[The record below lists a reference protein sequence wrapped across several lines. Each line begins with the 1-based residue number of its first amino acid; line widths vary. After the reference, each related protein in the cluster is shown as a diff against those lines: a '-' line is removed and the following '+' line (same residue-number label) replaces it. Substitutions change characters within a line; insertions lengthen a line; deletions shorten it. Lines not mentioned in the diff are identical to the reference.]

1 MKDKKYLVGLTGG
14 IGSGKST
21 IANSF
26 KKLGIKV
33 VDADYASRAVVEPGS
48 EALSKIEA
56 YFQPL
61 AVDTPIIVDGK
72 LNRSALRNIV
82 FNDVDKKEWLEALLH
97 PLISQWIDDQIG
109 QSTESPYIIL
119 ESPLLFE
126 TEQHNKVN
134 TAVLVDIPP
143 ELQIQR
149 AMQRDKNSADQIQ
162 GIIDSQMSR
171 KDKLNKATY
180 IFDNSQDIKTIDGRV
195 LTLHQQFLSLAES
208 T

>member
-61 AVDTPIIVDGK
+61 AVDTPMIVDGK

-134 TAVLVDIPP
+134 TALLVDIPP

>member
-21 IANSF
+21 VANSF
-26 KKLGIKV
+26 KKLGIRV
-33 VDADYASRAVVEPGS
+33 VDADFGARAVVESGS

-61 AVDTPIIVDGK
+61 AVDTPMIIDGK
-72 LNRSALRNIV
+72 LNRSALRDIV
-82 FNDVDKKEWLEALLH
+82 FNDVDKKGWLEALLH

-109 QSTESPYIIL
+109 QPTESPYIIL

-134 TAVLVDIPP
+134 TALLVDIPP

>member
-1 MKDKKYLVGLTGG
+1 MKDTKYLVGLTGG

-33 VDADYASRAVVEPGS
+33 VDADYAARAVVVPGS

-61 AVDTPIIVDGK
+61 VVDTPMIVDGK
-72 LNRSALRNIV
+72 LNRSALRDIV

-109 QSTESPYIIL
+109 QPTESPYIIL

-126 TEQHNKVN
+126 TEQHNRVD
-134 TAVLVDIPP
+134 TALLVDIPP
-143 ELQIQR
+143 ESQIQR
-149 AMQRDKNSADQIQ
+149 AMQRDENSADQIQ
-162 GIIDSQMSR
+162 AIIDSQMSR

-180 IFDNSQDIKTIDGRV
+180 IFDNSQDLKTIDGRV

>member
-1 MKDKKYLVGLTGG
+1 MKDTKYLVGLTGG

-33 VDADYASRAVVEPGS
+33 VDADYAARAVVIPGS

-61 AVDTPIIVDGK
+61 VVDTPMIVDGK
-72 LNRSALRNIV
+72 LNRSALRDIV

-109 QSTESPYIIL
+109 QPTESPYIIL

-126 TEQHNKVN
+126 TEQHNRVD
-134 TAVLVDIPP
+134 TALLVDIPP
-143 ELQIQR
+143 ESQIQR
-149 AMQRDKNSADQIQ
+149 AMQRDENSADQIQ
-162 GIIDSQMSR
+162 AIIDSQMSR

-180 IFDNSQDIKTIDGRV
+180 IFDNSQDLKTIDGRV

>member
-1 MKDKKYLVGLTGG
+1 MKDKKYLIGLTGG

-21 IANSF
+21 VANSF
-26 KKLGIKV
+26 GKLGIKV
-33 VDADYASRAVVEPGS
+33 VDADYAARAVVETGS

-61 AVDTPIIVDGK
+61 AGDTPVIVDSK
-72 LNRSALRNIV
+72 LNRSALRAII
-82 FNDVDKKEWLEALLH
+82 FNDAEKKIWLEALLH

-109 QSTESPYIIL
+109 QPTESPYIIL

-134 TAVLVDIPP
+134 TALLVDISA

-149 AMQRDKNSADQIQ
+149 AAQRDGNSVDQIQ
-162 GIIDSQMSR
+162 AIIDSQMSR
-171 KDKLNKATY
+171 QDKLDKAAY
-180 IFDNSQDIKTIDGRV
+180 IFDNSQNIETIDSRV
-195 LTLHQQFLSLAES
+195 MALHQQFLSLAES
-208 T
+208 I

>member
-33 VDADYASRAVVEPGS
+33 VDADYAARAVVVPGS

-61 AVDTPIIVDGK
+61 VVDTPMIVDGK
-72 LNRSALRNIV
+72 LNRSALRDIV

-97 PLISQWIDDQIG
+97 PLISHWIDDQIG
-109 QSTESPYIIL
+109 QPTESPYIIL

-126 TEQHNKVN
+126 TEQHNRVD
-134 TAVLVDIPP
+134 TALLVDIPP
-143 ELQIQR
+143 ESQIQR
-149 AMQRDKNSADQIQ
+149 AMQRDENSADQIQ
-162 GIIDSQMSR
+162 AIIDSQMSR
-171 KDKLNKATY
+171 KDKLNKAAY
-180 IFDNSQDIKTIDGRV
+180 IFDNSQDLKTIDGRV

>member
-97 PLISQWIDDQIG
+97 PLISQWIDDKIG
-109 QSTESPYIIL
+109 QPTESPYIIL

-134 TAVLVDIPP
+134 TALLVDIPP

>member
-61 AVDTPIIVDGK
+61 AVDTPMIVDGK

-134 TAVLVDIPP
+134 TALLVDIPP

-149 AMQRDKNSADQIQ
+149 AMQRDKNSANQIQ

-180 IFDNSQDIKTIDGRV
+180 IFDNSQDIKTMDERV
-195 LTLHQQFLSLAES
+195 MALHQQFLSLAES

>member
-1 MKDKKYLVGLTGG
+1 MKDTKYLVGLTGG

-33 VDADYASRAVVEPGS
+33 VDADYAARAVVVPGS

-61 AVDTPIIVDGK
+61 VVDTPMIIDGK
-72 LNRSALRNIV
+72 LNRSALRDIV

-109 QSTESPYIIL
+109 QPTESPYIIL

-126 TEQHNKVN
+126 TEQHNRVD
-134 TAVLVDIPP
+134 TALLVDIPP
-143 ELQIQR
+143 ESQIQR
-149 AMQRDKNSADQIQ
+149 AMQRDENSADQIQ
-162 GIIDSQMSR
+162 AIIDSQMSR

-180 IFDNSQDIKTIDGRV
+180 IFDNSQDLKTIDGRV